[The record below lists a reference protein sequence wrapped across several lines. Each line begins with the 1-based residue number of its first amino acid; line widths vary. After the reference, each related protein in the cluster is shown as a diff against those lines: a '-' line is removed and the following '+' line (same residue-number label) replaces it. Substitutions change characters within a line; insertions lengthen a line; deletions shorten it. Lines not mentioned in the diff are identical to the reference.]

1 MMKFSKN
8 LLTILALSGLIAGLA
23 ACQKEEGPA
32 ERAGKAMDNAVKKA
46 GEQIEK
52 AGEKIQDAAKEA
64 KK

>member
-1 MMKFSKN
+1 MMNFNRK
-8 LLTILALSGLIAGLA
+8 LLTMLALSALIAGLA

-52 AGEKIQDAAKEA
+52 AGEKIQDAANEA